1 MKLSPECI
9 PCILEVRRRELE
21 MMEMDEAEASRV
33 MIEVTKYM
41 SELLSEGVN
50 VTKLASQVYRKFKEL
65 TLEDPYFYVRER
77 VLDKFSEIRELA
89 LRVVEGLKGYK
100 RFREAVKLSLLGNS
114 FDYGVAEFSP
124 PRLELIGELMSSVH
138 VERDQTPQLYEA
150 VKASKVVFL
159 LDNVEELPF
168 DNVLLSELK
177 RLGCRVTVIAKS
189 GTFQNDA
196 TILDARQVKL
206 QELADKLVESGT
218 DGSSVFMDEI
228 SGEAKTE
235 LTTSNTVIAKGMA
248 HYEYLSETPL
258 ASKTFFLL
266 RAKCRVVAKELGVSV
281 GGYVV
286 VRGS

>member
-21 MMEMDEAEASRV
+21 MLEMDEAEASKV

-41 SELLSEGVN
+41 SELLSEDIN

-77 VLDKFSEIRELA
+77 ILSKFPEIRELA
-89 LRVVEGLKGYK
+89 LKAIEGLKGYR
-100 RFREAVKLSLLGNS
+100 RFCEAVKLSLLGNS

-124 PRLELIGELMSSVH
+124 PRLELIGELMNSVH
-138 VERDQTPQLYEA
+138 VEKDQTLQLYEA
-150 VKASKVVFL
+150 VKASKAVFL

-168 DNVLLSELK
+168 DYVLLSELK
-177 RLGCRVTVIAKS
+177 RLSCRVTVIAKS

-196 TILDARQVKL
+196 TIIDARQVGL
-206 QELADKLVESGT
+206 QELADRLIESGT
-218 DGSSVFMDEI
+218 DGSSVFVDEI
-228 SGEAKTE
+228 SDEAKRE
-235 LTTSNTVIAKGMA
+235 LTTSNVIIAKGMA

-258 ASKTFFLL
+258 KSKTFFLL
-266 RAKCRVVAKELGVSV
+266 RAKCRVVARELGVSV
-281 GGYVV
+281 GSYVV

>member
-168 DNVLLSELK
+168 DYVLLSELK